1 VHRSGVSAFHD
12 GWFCSRRPVTAAVL
26 SLKDTPIF
34 AKIDFQLPNRWVL
47 RNAKMNPMEPVTS
60 LLTGHLAG
68 KLVDRVSRSFRTN
81 VIERWSKRR
90 ANNFF
95 QQFCREVEIELA
107 GGRSEELETLL
118 DKMLQDEHSTE
129 LLFDAYRRVS
139 LSRSKAIG
147 PRVIGILTA
156 KLAIEQR
163 DPTGAEESMLDA
175 AEQLYDVE
183 LIEFASFIGDYRRRA
198 ADEKQDD
205 VNLCDRGILKIKWN
219 SEQLDSNWRRE
230 FDVSLGP
237 LNLNDSCGS
246 WATKMESLGII
257 QTDLTEKKWDYQ
269 EDGERHIDQYGS
281 VREIT
286 WWIITWDT
294 YFAFADMIDRV
305 NYEHATEQSDPP
317 KSPVGREFES

>member
-1 VHRSGVSAFHD
+1 
-12 GWFCSRRPVTAAVL
+12 
-26 SLKDTPIF
+26 
-34 AKIDFQLPNRWVL
+34 
-47 RNAKMNPMEPVTS
+47 MNPMEPVTS

-156 KLAIEQR
+156 K
-163 DPTGAEESMLDA
+163 
-175 AEQLYDVE
+175 
-183 LIEFASFIGDYRRRA
+183 FFI
-198 ADEKQDD
+198 
-205 VNLCDRGILKIKWN
+205 L
-219 SEQLDSNWRRE
+219 
-230 FDVSLGP
+230 
-237 LNLNDSCGS
+237 
-246 WATKMESLGII
+246 
-257 QTDLTEKKWDYQ
+257 
-269 EDGERHIDQYGS
+269 
-281 VREIT
+281 
-286 WWIITWDT
+286 
-294 YFAFADMIDRV
+294 
-305 NYEHATEQSDPP
+305 P
-317 KSPVGREFES
+317 KSLCQYAKWHFLRE